1 MHDWWKEIHKNVNFS
16 GGNIIYVKRSGQPW
30 GNPPQIPIPLLQ
42 QRLWLQMQAAMIA
55 VSWIGLRLGMQFNM
69 PESTYIRWKLQKPNE
84 ITPNGCR
91 SASGGQHTKKKR
103 EIC

>member
-1 MHDWWKEIHKNVNFS
+1 
-16 GGNIIYVKRSGQPW
+16 
-30 GNPPQIPIPLLQ
+30 
-42 QRLWLQMQAAMIA
+42 MIA

-91 SASGGQHTKKKR
+91 SASGGQHTKKKNVKSAKER
-103 EIC
+103 KTQQSQSEKASCVCPFSRQLAEECQQFA